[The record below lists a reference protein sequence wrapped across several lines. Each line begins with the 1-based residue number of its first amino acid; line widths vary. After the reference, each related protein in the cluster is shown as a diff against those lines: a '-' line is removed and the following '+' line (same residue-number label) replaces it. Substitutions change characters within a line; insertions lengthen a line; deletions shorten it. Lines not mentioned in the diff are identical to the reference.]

1 MADSPSGGSALSHQI
16 ILRQPVRT
24 AIRQYPRQS
33 GDSFMR
39 SHILFPV
46 FVLVIA
52 SGGYWAT
59 NHGTPVAGN
68 DNVTASAA
76 IQAVGLKQDTYTPN
90 ASTQPPLPQQADVKD
105 AEVYDLGNPSDTEK
119 FTASLKAEGIPEE
132 EIQRILN
139 PLAREA
145 SPPIEANVA
154 KAKSYDMNNPAEKE
168 QMAASLKA
176 EGIPEEDIQ
185 RILNPHAREAPPP
198 IEANVAE
205 AKSYDMNNPA
215 EKEQMTASLK
225 AEGIPEEDIQQILR
239 HSATEPQ
246 FPTSD

>member
-1 MADSPSGGSALSHQI
+1 
-16 ILRQPVRT
+16 
-24 AIRQYPRQS
+24 
-33 GDSFMR
+33 MR

-185 RILNPHAREAPPP
+185 
-198 IEANVAE
+198 
-205 AKSYDMNNPA
+205 
-215 EKEQMTASLK
+215 
-225 AEGIPEEDIQQILR
+225 QILR

>member
-1 MADSPSGGSALSHQI
+1 MRAY
-16 ILRQPVRT
+16 ILLP
-24 AIRQYPRQS
+24 A
-33 GDSFMR
+33 FA
-39 SHILFPV
+39 
-46 FVLVIA
+46 LVIA

-59 NHGTPVAGN
+59 KHGTPVAGK

-76 IQAVGLKQDTYTPN
+76 IKAVGLKQDRYTPD
-90 ASTQPPLPQQADVKD
+90 ASTRPPLPQQADIKG

-119 FTASLKAEGIPEE
+119 FAASLKAEGIPEE

-139 PLAREA
+139 PLAREV
-145 SPPIEANVA
+145 SPPIEENVA

-176 EGIPEEDIQ
+176 EGIPEEEIQ
-185 RILNPHAREAPPP
+185 RILKPHAREASPP

-205 AKSYDMNNPA
+205 AKAYDMSNPA
-215 EKEQMTASLK
+215 EKEQMAASLK
-225 AEGIPEEDIQQILR
+225 ADGVPEEDIQQILR